1 MFHNLLLVNGTVFFV
16 SSKQQ
21 KINRLY
27 VSWEKTYEGDNFMD
41 IPVVHPGSLG
51 ADLWQRA
58 ELVPQA
64 GLFHQQHPVNYYH
77 LFTEVV
83 PTMYYSLC
91 LGLGVCTRAQT
102 RDLRIFWINRSGAT
116 HPMRYVFHAPRA
128 IYDLLE
134 CLTPHP
140 VLNVQNVTDAP
151 LLLGT
156 AIAGLPR
163 RVRFYH
169 QKREEWRARFEDPP
183 PLDYMRRYRTLVS
196 ECLDLDL
203 LGNKVGSGGQ
213 EIEGGRGE
221 LCHC

>member
-1 MFHNLLLVNGTVFFV
+1 MFRNLLLVNGTVFFV

-91 LGLGVCTRAQT
+91 LGLGVCTRTQT

-116 HPMRYVFHAPRA
+116 HPMGYVFHAPRA

-203 LGNKVGSGGQ
+203 LGSKVGRELGG
-213 EIEGGRGE
+213 G